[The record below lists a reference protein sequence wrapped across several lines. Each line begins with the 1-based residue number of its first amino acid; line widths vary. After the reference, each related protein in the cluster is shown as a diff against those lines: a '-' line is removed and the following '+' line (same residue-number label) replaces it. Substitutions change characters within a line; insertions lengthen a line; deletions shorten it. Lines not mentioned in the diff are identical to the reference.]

1 MFLINGI
8 NNTWHSIV
16 KFIYT
21 YMLRLYKY
29 ETRQFTSTITMK
41 FNYPGAWISINK
53 YHFSHS
59 LQIMC
64 KFNSLVHVHENYG
77 TPSFLHPNLLIKS
90 YIPKIIYMYWTKMMD
105 ALGKHHLQK
114 SMYSDVEAL
123 NYPSTKVAIYGKS
136 WVCRCLSLSLLLSA
150 N

>member
-1 MFLINGI
+1 MNF
-8 NNTWHSIV
+8 
-16 KFIYT
+16 
-21 YMLRLYKY
+21 
-29 ETRQFTSTITMK
+29 
-41 FNYPGAWISINK
+41 NK
-53 YHFSHS
+53 YNFSHS

-136 WVCRCLSLSLLLSA
+136 WACRCLSLSYCLPTNQKNLVNQSLVNIQTFQFHFNKKHFVYA
-150 N
+150 MRALM